1 MGYIE
6 VGCDGPW
13 KGFNSSVDGGEAAT
27 HFVPDTT
34 TEGSSAGWGR
44 VPVPRASWRCSV
56 SWAVKRTLD
65 ILGSLVVGILVAPL
79 ALLIAVT
86 IRIDSRGPAIYVQR
100 RVRRSLVRENGSCYW
115 QLTTFSFYKFRTMAK
130 DVRADLHKQ
139 YTEAYISGDESRIAE
154 FHDASSGNGSYKL
167 ASDPRVTRIGRFL
180 RKSSLDELPQLW
192 NVIRGDMSLVGPRP
206 PLEYEVTKYE
216 EQHFERLQGPGGIT
230 GLWQVRGRCETSFE
244 EMIALD
250 AEYFE
255 RRSILL
261 DIGILVM
268 TVPAVLSGRGAG

>member
-1 MGYIE
+1 LGYIG
-6 VGCDGPW
+6 VRRDGAW
-13 KGFNSSVDGGEAAT
+13 KGFKSSVDGGAAAR
-27 HFVPDTT
+27 HFVPETIA
-34 TEGSSAGWGR
+34 EGSLAGWGR
-44 VPVPRASWRCSV
+44 VPVTRESWRRSV

-65 ILGSLVVGILVAPL
+65 LVGGLVVGIVVAPL
-79 ALLIAVT
+79 ALLIAVA
-86 IRIDSRGPAIYVQR
+86 IRLDSRGPAIYVQR
-100 RVRRSLVRENGSCYW
+100 RVRRTLVRENGSCYW

-130 DVRADLHKQ
+130 DVPADLHKQ
-139 YTEAYISGDESRIAE
+139 YTEAYIAGDESRIAE
-154 FHDASSGNGSYKL
+154 FHASSNGNGSYKL
-167 ASDPRVTRIGRFL
+167 ESDPRVTRIGRFL

-192 NVIRGDMSLVGPRP
+192 NVVRGDMSLVGPRP
-206 PLEYEVTKYE
+206 PLEYEVTKYD
-216 EQHFERLQGPGGIT
+216 EQHFERLGGPGGIT

-250 AEYFE
+250 IEYFE

>member
-1 MGYIE
+1 LGY
-6 VGCDGPW
+6 VRVRRGGAW
-13 KGFNSSVDGGEAAT
+13 KEFDSSVDRAAAAT
-27 HFVPDTT
+27 RSVPDAIA
-34 TEGSSAGWGR
+34 EGSLARWGR
-44 VPVPRASWRCSV
+44 VPVSRESWRSSV

-65 ILGSLVVGILVAPL
+65 LVGGLVVGILVVPL
-79 ALLIAVT
+79 ALLIAVA
-86 IRIDSRGPAIYVQR
+86 IKMDSRGKAIYVQR
-100 RVRRSLVRENGSCYW
+100 RVRRTLVRENGSCYW

-130 DVRADLHKQ
+130 DVPADLHKQ
-139 YTEAYISGDESRIAE
+139 YTEAYIAGDESRIAE
-154 FHDASSGNGSYKL
+154 FHAASSGNGSYKL
-167 ASDPRVTRIGRFL
+167 ESDPRVTRIGRFL

-192 NVIRGDMSLVGPRP
+192 NVVRGDMSLVGPRP
-206 PLEYEVTKYE
+206 PLEYEVNKYE
-216 EQHFERLQGPGGIT
+216 EQHFERLSGPGGIT

-250 AEYFE
+250 VEYFE

>member
-1 MGYIE
+1 MGYISA
-6 VGCDGPW
+6 GHDGAW
-13 KGFNSSVDGGEAAT
+13 KGFNSSVDGGDAAPY
-27 HFVPDTT
+27 FVPDTT
-34 TEGSSAGWGR
+34 ADGSLEGWGR
-44 VPVPRASWRCSV
+44 IPVSRESWRCSV
-56 SWAVKRTLD
+56 SWAVKRAVDL
-65 ILGSLVVGILVAPL
+65 LGGLVVGILVAPF
-79 ALLIAVT
+79 ALLIAVA
-86 IRIDSRGPAIYVQR
+86 IRMDSSGPAIYVQR
-100 RVRRSLVRENGSCYW
+100 RVRRTLVRENGSCYW

-130 DVRADLHKQ
+130 DVPADLHKQ

-167 ASDPRVTRIGRFL
+167 ESDPRVTRIGRFL

-192 NVIRGDMSLVGPRP
+192 NVVRGDMSLVGPRP

-216 EQHFERLQGPGGIT
+216 EQHFERLRGPGGIT

-250 AEYFE
+250 VEYFE
-255 RRSILL
+255 RRSIFM

-268 TVPAVLSGRGAG
+268 TIPAVLSGRGAG